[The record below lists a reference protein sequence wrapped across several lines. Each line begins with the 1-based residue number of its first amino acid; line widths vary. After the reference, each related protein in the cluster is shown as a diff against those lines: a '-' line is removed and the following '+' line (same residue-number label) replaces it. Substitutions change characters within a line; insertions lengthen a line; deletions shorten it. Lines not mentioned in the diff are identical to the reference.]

1 MSPRA
6 KNQKR
11 GRVFLVGA
19 GPGAFD
25 LITIRGADVLSRAD
39 VVIYDYLVSPEL
51 IRLAPP
57 KARLIYAGKK
67 GGAVKSIEQSEL
79 NAMLIEQARIGRVV
93 VRLKGGDPFIFGRGG
108 EEAEALARADV
119 QFEVIPGVT
128 SAIAGPAFAG
138 IPLTHRE
145 YGSFVAFVTGHED
158 ASKGAR
164 STVPWDE
171 LVAAARPRRG
181 RGRGTIVILMATA
194 RMRATLDRIRAA
206 GLPAKTPAAAV
217 QWATTA
223 AQKTVSATLATL
235 ADACARDGIG
245 APAVIVVGECAGL
258 REHLKW
264 VEQAPLFGRT
274 VVVTRSRA
282 AAAQFATALRRLGAE
297 VVEFPT
303 IETVPPASYS
313 VLDRAIAR
321 LSAPTGDSFDW
332 IIFTSAMGVESF
344 IERLKSRG
352 RDIRELGRASIAA
365 IGPATAARLAD
376 YALRAAAVPDEYRA
390 EQIIP
395 AIGINRIRG
404 KRFLIARAEV
414 AREALPELL
423 RDNGAKEVV
432 VAPAYRT
439 VKPQGAQIERMRELI
454 ASGSID
460 LVTFTSSSTV
470 TNFCDLIGA
479 SASRLKAAAIGP
491 ITAATA
497 TERGFEVVV
506 SPGKYTIAALT
517 EAIAEY
523 FEQGNRRT

>member
-1 MSPRA
+1 MSARA
-6 KNQKR
+6 KHQNR
-11 GRVFLVGA
+11 GKVFLVGA

-39 VVIYDYLVSPEL
+39 VVIYDHLVSPEL

-57 KARLIYAGKK
+57 KAELIYAGKK
-67 GGAVKSIEQSEL
+67 GGAGKGIEQSEL
-79 NAMLIEQARIGRVV
+79 NAMLIERARMGQVV
-93 VRLKGGDPFIFGRGG
+93 IRLKGGDPFIFGRGG
-108 EEAEALARADV
+108 EEAEALARANV
-119 QFEVIPGVT
+119 RFEVVPGVT

-145 YGSFVAFVTGHED
+145 HGSFVAFVTGHED
-158 ASKGAR
+158 ESKGAH

-171 LVAAARPRRG
+171 LVAAA

-206 GLPAKTPAAAV
+206 GLPAETPAAAV

-235 ADACARDGIG
+235 ADASALAGIG

-264 VEQAPLFGRT
+264 VERTPLFGRT
-274 VVVTRSRA
+274 VVVTRSREA
-282 AAAQFATALRRLGAE
+282 APQFATALRRLGAE

-303 IETVPPASYS
+303 IETAPPSSYAA
-313 VLDRAIAR
+313 LDLAIAR
-321 LSAPTGDSFDW
+321 LSSPARDSFDW
-332 IIFTSAMGVESF
+332 IIFTSATGVESF
-344 IERLKSRG
+344 IKRLKSRG

-376 YALRAAAVPDEYRA
+376 YAIRAAAVPDEYRA

-395 AIGINRIRG
+395 AIGIKRIRG

-414 AREALPELL
+414 AREALPEIL
-423 RDNGAKEVV
+423 RDKGAKEVV

-439 VKPQGAQIERMRELI
+439 VKPKGAQIERMRGLI

-470 TNFCDLIGA
+470 ANFCDLIGA
-479 SASRLKAAAIGP
+479 PASLLKAAAIGP

-497 TERGFEVVV
+497 SERGFEVVV
-506 SPGKYTIAALT
+506 MPGKYTIAALT

-523 FEQGNRRT
+523 FAAGNGGT